1 MKRIGKLLLWLVV
14 LDILFTL
21 VFFGLTRLIDQTGQ
35 LDGGTGVVFYTDA
48 QAEADARIAKGLH
61 LLDAGKID
69 RLTMIGGH
77 RPQEGVVGSQDMAL
91 TAIRLSGRAE
101 QISAEVNSRDT
112 ISGLQ
117 NLASD
122 SSSLRGGQPVL
133 ISSCLHLLRAK
144 TIFNA
149 VSENAASPKAACTRS
164 GINPLKIWKQV
175 HYETAAWVVYLMP
188 ESWRDSLIDTL
199 RGDDHAP
206 AAPQQ

>member
-144 TIFNA
+144 TIFNTI
-149 VSENAASPKAACTRS
+149 SENAASPKAACTRS

-175 HYETAAWVVYLMP
+175 HYEAAAWVVYLMP